1 VSLTTHLS
9 FVLVAFSEPWRAD
22 QLGQLVRAVRPGARV
37 VQVNDGHAAL
47 TVCKRQVPSLMIADG
62 ELDGLDGRALLQELR
77 RHGPTQKL
85 ACILVSERMD
95 LASVQAVR
103 PLRLAGYLGKPCN
116 FDDLRQRLDRLL
128 PQSAAVTPARA
139 DTPSGTLEAFLDRM
153 REHNRGAPLLA
164 SVQAAVGDCLSAG
177 SLDLGALEAQFARD
191 PQITA
196 RLIGLA
202 NSAASH
208 QGLSCQTLG
217 QALPRLGVK
226 RTLNL
231 VLEMATQ
238 RNAML
243 ADPRLASQAQQIAA
257 YAQGTASMAEWLA
270 RRLKLDAEL
279 CYTAGLLHNIGE
291 LALLRSLQD
300 WLDSGGEVPDEAI
313 EPLLRERSAGFGSAL
328 RAQWR
333 LPLALRQAIAGF
345 YALGAGVHSREALVL
360 NLSRLLLELPASS
373 SVASLA
379 EARAVRLLRIDPQ
392 LLGAV
397 PRA

>member
-1 VSLTTHLS
+1 MSLTTHLS

-128 PQSAAVTPARA
+128 PQTAAVTRTHT
-139 DTPSGTLEAFLDRM
+139 DTPSGTLNAFLDRM

-177 SLDLGALEAQFARD
+177 SLDLGALDAQFARD

-217 QALPRLGVK
+217 QALPRLA
-226 RTLNL
+226 RISHSPAHWA
-231 VLEMATQ
+231 VLTDAG
-238 RNAML
+238 R
-243 ADPRLASQAQQIAA
+243 RR
-257 YAQGTASMAEWLA
+257 W
-270 RRLKLDAEL
+270 RRLP
-279 CYTAGLLHNIGE
+279 TALI
-291 LALLRSLQD
+291 
-300 WLDSGGEVPDEAI
+300 SGK
-313 EPLLRERSAGFGSAL
+313 RL
-328 RAQWR
+328 RAR
-333 LPLALRQAIAGF
+333 LNKALAAGWTGCDVEGDGGCAAVSAPRRSRHRRRDRTPPAAGRPNSWPL
-345 YALGAGVHSREALVL
+345 
-360 NLSRLLLELPASS
+360 
-373 SVASLA
+373 
-379 EARAVRLLRIDPQ
+379 
-392 LLGAV
+392 
-397 PRA
+397 